1 MILSALIRN
10 EEMTREIQQQVDWHW
25 HWHCKSGGE
34 GCKPGGEVGGEGEGR
49 GGSRILQRLKLV
61 QHRK

>member
-34 GCKPGGEVGGEGEGR
+34 GCKPGGRWEGR
-49 GGSRILQRLKLV
+49 GRGGEEV
-61 QHRK
+61 GYCNG